1 MSIETNSLHQFSSF
15 NTIFT
20 MSCLTRDEIAVPNET
35 YRAYGPQNVILRS
48 GGGAGDN
55 KVTTEYED
63 IIGGKLEY
71 FIDNVNIEALC
82 VPNSKSR
89 STNATYITFTVEEPY
104 SMGLFLQTCQ
114 IAATISGYQNYANAP
129 FMLSMEFIGYDDD
142 GDVIVTES
150 GLNLRR
156 DVPIKLTNIEFDVNQ
171 GGTTY
176 TVEALPWNEQA
187 YLDDATASPV
197 DIALTGNTVEKLLQ
211 SGEQSLT
218 TIINGHYE
226 ELRKANQIAEASEIV
241 ITFPKDIASSGNPSR
256 IPNTTDAGATTKSRS
271 GGGGGGGGKGGGI
284 FGAVA
289 AGVVGGV
296 IGGLANGN
304 SLKNSF
310 QNSAAG
316 AVAGALGGS
325 LGGIGGAAGGLLGGL
340 AGGLDKSLGG
350 LLANFK
356 SGNVQGLFEN
366 ISGFLGA
373 QAPQNFEAFLS
384 MITGQVLTKSSNG
397 QQLSSIAQD
406 PSSLNN
412 LGNARI
418 IEGAEES
425 GTVPMPQTGQ
435 VYDKKNK
442 VMTRAKNTVSN
453 DERVFSYSSGTSI
466 LKIIE
471 DVILTSDWG
480 KSIKERAPDE
490 NGMVPWFRI
499 DAESYLKPNAQQ
511 ENVFGVDAK
520 VNHYKVVE
528 YMMHSSHFQN
538 AGAAGV
544 DYNSLRQN
552 AKKEYNYIYSGE
564 NTDIVRFDINFRAAF
579 FQFIQPDSGQQSI
592 DAKTGGTQFNLTQQD
607 PNQLGLN
614 IQPSGA
620 NSSTGLATQAFVNS
634 SSTQGGGGAGI
645 DNSKIRWARTF
656 HDQILGNGSVD
667 LVEVKLEIFGDPYF
681 IVDSGMGNWTDQP
694 GDLNS
699 TAGGQVDYQ
708 RSEVDVILNFR
719 TPIDYNPDTGGMI
732 YPEDTVP
739 VTQFNGLYRVTAI
752 ENKIQRNMF
761 TQELTLLRRR
771 GQPED
776 TSTTGT
782 ADQVNKVKDANR
794 ASQTNTGFN
803 S

>member
-89 STNATYITFTVEEPY
+89 STNATFITFTVEEPY

-114 IAATISGYQNYANAP
+114 IAATMSGFQNYANAP

-150 GLNLRR
+150 GLNLLR
-156 DVPIKLTNIEFDVNQ
+156 DVPIKLTNIEFEVNQ

-187 YLDDATASPV
+187 YLDDATSSPV

-256 IPNTTDAGATTKSRS
+256 IPNTSDAGATTASRS
-271 GGGGGGGGKGGGI
+271 GGGGGGGGGKGGKI

-296 IGGLANGN
+296 VGGVLGGN
-304 SLKNSF
+304 SLKDSF
-310 QNSAAG
+310 ND
-316 AVAGALGGS
+316 V
-325 LGGIGGAAGGLLGGL
+325 LGGI

-350 LLANFK
+350 LLSNFK
-356 SGNVQGLFEN
+356 SGNIQGLFEN

-384 MITGQVLTKSSNG
+384 MITGQVLTKSSIG
-397 QQLSSIAQD
+397 EKLSSIAQD
-406 PSSLNN
+406 PASLNN
-412 LGNARI
+412 LGSARI
-418 IEGAEES
+418 ISGAEES

-435 VYDKKNK
+435 VYDKRNK

-453 DERVFSYSSGTSI
+453 DERVFNYGSGTSI

-511 ENVFGVDAK
+511 ENVFGEDAK

-528 YMMHSSHFQN
+528 YKVHSSHFQN

-564 NTDIVRFDINFRAAF
+564 NTDIVRFDISFKAAF
-579 FQFIQPDSGQQSI
+579 FQFIQPDSGQLSI
-592 DAKTGGTQFNLTQQD
+592 DAKTGGTQFNLTQTK
-607 PNQLGLN
+607 PSQLGLN

-620 NSSTGLATQAFVNS
+620 NSSTGLATQGFVNS

-645 DNSKIRWARTF
+645 DNSKIRWARKF

-681 IVDSGMGNWTDQP
+681 IVDSGMGNWTDEA
-694 GDLNS
+694 GDLNT

-739 VTQFNGLYRVTAI
+739 VSQFNGLYRVTAI

-776 TSTTGT
+776 TNTSGT
-782 ADQVNKVKDANR
+782 SDQANKVKDANR
-794 ASQTNTGFN
+794 ASQVNTGFN

>member
-63 IIGGKLEY
+63 IIGGKLEC

-89 STNATYITFTVEEPY
+89 STNATFITFTVEEPY

-114 IAATISGYQNYANAP
+114 IAATMSGFQNYANAP

-156 DVPIKLTNIEFDVNQ
+156 DVPIKLTNIEFEVNQ

-187 YLDDATASPV
+187 YLDDATSSPV

-256 IPNTTDAGATTKSRS
+256 IPNTSDAGATTASRS
-271 GGGGGGGGKGGGI
+271 GGGGGGGGGKGGKI

-296 IGGLANGN
+296 VGGVLGGN
-304 SLKNSF
+304 SLKDSF
-310 QNSAAG
+310 ND
-316 AVAGALGGS
+316 V
-325 LGGIGGAAGGLLGGL
+325 LGGI

-350 LLANFK
+350 LLSNFK
-356 SGNVQGLFEN
+356 SGNIQGLFEN

-384 MITGQVLTKSSNG
+384 MITGQVLTKSSIG
-397 QQLSSIAQD
+397 EKLSSIAQD
-406 PSSLNN
+406 PASLNN
-412 LGNARI
+412 LGSARI
-418 IEGAEES
+418 ISGAEES

-435 VYDKKNK
+435 VYDKRNK

-453 DERVFSYSSGTSI
+453 DERVFNYGSGTSI

-511 ENVFGVDAK
+511 ENVFGEDAK

-528 YMMHSSHFQN
+528 YKVHSSHFQN

-564 NTDIVRFDINFRAAF
+564 NTDIVRFDISFKAAF
-579 FQFIQPDSGQQSI
+579 FQFIQPDSGQLSI
-592 DAKTGGTQFNLTQQD
+592 DAKTGGTQFNLTQTK
-607 PNQLGLN
+607 PSQLGLN

-620 NSSTGLATQAFVNS
+620 NSSTGLATQGFVNS

-645 DNSKIRWARTF
+645 DNSKIRWARKF

-681 IVDSGMGNWTDQP
+681 IVDSGMGNWTDEA
-694 GDLNS
+694 GDLNT

-739 VTQFNGLYRVTAI
+739 VSQFNGLYRVTAI

-776 TSTTGT
+776 TNTSGT
-782 ADQVNKVKDANR
+782 SDQANKVKDANR
-794 ASQTNTGFN
+794 ASQVNTGFN

>member
-1 MSIETNSLHQFSSF
+1 
-15 NTIFT
+15 

-89 STNATYITFTVEEPY
+89 STNATFITFTVEEPY

-114 IAATISGYQNYANAP
+114 IAATMSGFQNYANAP

-156 DVPIKLTNIEFDVNQ
+156 DVPIKLTNIEFEVNQ

-187 YLDDATASPV
+187 YLDDATSSPV

-256 IPNTTDAGATTKSRS
+256 IPNTSDAGATTASRS
-271 GGGGGGGGKGGGI
+271 GGGGGGGGGKGGKI

-296 IGGLANGN
+296 VGGVLGGN
-304 SLKNSF
+304 SLKDSF
-310 QNSAAG
+310 ND
-316 AVAGALGGS
+316 V
-325 LGGIGGAAGGLLGGL
+325 LGGI

-350 LLANFK
+350 LLSNFK
-356 SGNVQGLFEN
+356 SGNIQGLFEN

-384 MITGQVLTKSSNG
+384 MITGQVLTKSSIG
-397 QQLSSIAQD
+397 EKLSSIAQD
-406 PSSLNN
+406 PASLNN
-412 LGNARI
+412 LGSARI
-418 IEGAEES
+418 ISGAEES

-435 VYDKKNK
+435 VYDKRNK

-453 DERVFSYSSGTSI
+453 DERVFNYGSGTSI

-511 ENVFGVDAK
+511 ENVFGEDAK

-528 YMMHSSHFQN
+528 YKVHSSHFQN

-564 NTDIVRFDINFRAAF
+564 NTDIVRFDISFKAAF
-579 FQFIQPDSGQQSI
+579 FQFIQPDSGQLSI
-592 DAKTGGTQFNLTQQD
+592 DAKTGGTQFNLTQTK
-607 PNQLGLN
+607 PSQLGLN

-620 NSSTGLATQAFVNS
+620 NSSTGLATQGFVNS

-645 DNSKIRWARTF
+645 DNSKIRWARKF

-681 IVDSGMGNWTDQP
+681 IVDSGMGNWTDEA
-694 GDLNS
+694 GDLNT

-739 VTQFNGLYRVTAI
+739 VSQFNGLYRVTAI

-776 TSTTGT
+776 TNTSGT
-782 ADQVNKVKDANR
+782 SDQANKVKDANR
-794 ASQTNTGFN
+794 ASQVNTGFN